1 LPIANFLVLSK
12 GIGNRQ
18 LAIGNDLRS
27 SNLTRRVVIT
37 GLGLVTPVGNTV
49 EDTWTALMSGRS
61 GADYIKKFDAE
72 RFSVRFACEVKNFD
86 PLTFIAKK
94 EARKMGAFIHYAIA
108 ASIEAMADSGIKLTP
123 EGKFPDDISENAGT
137 YISSGIGDFWAIER
151 EHSKLLDDGPDRV
164 SPFFI
169 VSAIVNLAAG
179 QVSIRFGAKGPNSAT
194 ATACAAG
201 AHAIG
206 DSFKI
211 IQRADADI
219 MICGGA
225 ESAITPMSIAGFAS
239 MRALSTNNDDPPHA
253 SRPFER
259 DRDGFVIGEGAG
271 IMILEE
277 LESAKRR
284 GAKIY
289 AEIVGYGAAAD
300 AFHLTMPDETGSG
313 ARRVMQR
320 CLKDAGVRPEQV
332 GYINAHGTSTP
343 YNDKFETFAIKA
355 TFGEHAYKLAVSS
368 TKSMTGHLLG
378 AAGGIESVFSV
389 LALQRNVLP
398 PTINYVNPDPE
409 CDLDYVPN
417 EPREARV
424 DYVLSN
430 SFGFGGTNAALLFK
444 RYEE

>member
-1 LPIANFLVLSK
+1 
-12 GIGNRQ
+12 
-18 LAIGNDLRS
+18 
-27 SNLTRRVVIT
+27 LTRRVVIT

-49 EDTWTALMSGRS
+49 EDTWTALMDGRS
-61 GADYIKKFDAE
+61 GADYIKKFDTE
-72 RFSVRFACEVKNFD
+72 KFSVKFACEVKDFD

-108 ASIEAMADSGIKLTP
+108 ASVEALADSGIKMTE

-151 EHSKLLDDGPDRV
+151 EHSKLLDHGPDRV

-211 IQRADADI
+211 IQRGDADL

-225 ESAITPMSIAGFAS
+225 ESAITPMSVAGFSA
-239 MRALSTNNDDPPHA
+239 MRALSTNNDDPVHA

-277 LESAKRR
+277 LEAAKNR

-289 AEIVGYGAAAD
+289 AEIVGYGIAAD

-320 CLKDAGVRPEQV
+320 TLKDAGISPEQV

-343 YNDKFETFAIKA
+343 YNDKFETLAIKN

-378 AAGGIESVFSV
+378 AAGGIEAVFSA
-389 LALQRNVLP
+389 LAIHRKVLP
-398 PTINYVNPDPE
+398 PTINYFNSDPD
-409 CDLDYVPN
+409 CDLDYIPN
-417 EPREARV
+417 EPRPAEV
-424 DYVLSN
+424 EYVLSN
-430 SFGFGGTNAALLFK
+430 SFGFGGTNAALMFK

>member
-1 LPIANFLVLSK
+1 M
-12 GIGNRQ
+12 
-18 LAIGNDLRS
+18 
-27 SNLTRRVVIT
+27 TRRVVIT

-49 EDTWTALMSGRS
+49 EETWTALMNGRS

-72 RFSVRFACEVKNFD
+72 KFSVKFACEVKNFD

-108 ASIEAMADSGIKLTP
+108 ASIEAVADSGIKLT
-123 EGKFPDDISENAGT
+123 EAGKFPDDISENAGT

-211 IQRADADI
+211 IQRGDADI

-225 ESAITPMSIAGFAS
+225 ESAITPMSVAGFSA
-239 MRALSTNNDDPPHA
+239 MRALSTNNDDPIHA

-271 IMILEE
+271 IMVLEE

-289 AEIVGYGAAAD
+289 GEIVGYGAAAD

-320 CLKDAGVRPEQV
+320 TLKDAGITPEQV

-343 YNDKFETFAIKA
+343 YNDKFETLAIKE
-355 TFGEHAYKLAVSS
+355 TFGAHAYKLAVSS

-378 AAGGIESVFSV
+378 AAGGIEGIFCV
-389 LALQRNVLP
+389 LTLHHNVIA

>member
-1 LPIANFLVLSK
+1 
-12 GIGNRQ
+12 
-18 LAIGNDLRS
+18 
-27 SNLTRRVVIT
+27 
-37 GLGLVTPVGNTV
+37 
-49 EDTWTALMSGRS
+49 MSGRS
-61 GADYIKKFDAE
+61 GADHIKKFDASK
-72 RFSVRFACEVKNFD
+72 FPVRFACEVKDFD
-86 PLTFIAKK
+86 PLRYVEKK
-94 EARKMGAFIHYAIA
+94 EARKMGAFIQYAVA
-108 ASIEAMADSGIKLTP
+108 AAQEAMTDCGLKVT
-123 EGKFPDDISENAGT
+123 DDIAEQVGT

-151 EHSKLLDDGPDRV
+151 EHSKLLNEGPGRV

-169 VSAIVNLAAG
+169 PSAIVNLASG
-179 QVSIRFGAKGPNSAT
+179 QVSIRHNAKGPNSAT
-194 ATACAAG
+194 ATACSAG

-206 DSFKI
+206 DSFKL
-211 IQRADADI
+211 IQREAADV

-225 ESAITPMSIAGFAS
+225 ESAITPMSVAGFAA
-239 MRALSTNNDDPPHA
+239 MRALSTRNDDPVRA

-277 LESAKRR
+277 LEFARQR

-289 AEIVGYGAAAD
+289 AELVGYGMTAD
-300 AFHLTMPDETGSG
+300 AFHITMPDETGSG
-313 ARRVMQR
+313 AIRVMQKT
-320 CLKDAGVRPEQV
+320 LQDAKVKPEDV

-343 YNDKFETFAIKA
+343 YNDKFETMAIKT

-378 AAGGIESVFSV
+378 AAGGIEGVFSTLV
-389 LALQRNVLP
+389 IHNKALP
-398 PTINYVNPDPE
+398 PTINYVNSDPD

-417 EPREARV
+417 EPRQAEV

-444 RYEE
+444 RYDE

>member
-1 LPIANFLVLSK
+1 VTSDKQELTCLNLSL
-12 GIGNRQ
+12 GHLSLFQGSLD
-18 LAIGNDLRS
+18 LA
-27 SNLTRRVVIT
+27 RRVVVT
-37 GLGLVTPVGNTV
+37 GLGLITPVGNSV
-49 EDTWTALMSGRS
+49 ESTWSALMNGQSGV
-61 GADYIKKFDAE
+61 DYIKKFDTE
-72 RFSVRFACEVKNFD
+72 KFSVKFAAEIKDFD
-86 PLTFIAKK
+86 PLKFIAKK

-108 ASIEAMADSGIKLTP
+108 AATEAVADSGLALNDA
-123 EGKFPDDISENAGT
+123 GKFPDDVAEEAGT

-151 EHSKLLDDGPDRV
+151 EHSKLLNEGPDRV

-179 QVSIRFGAKGPNSAT
+179 QVSIRYGAKGPNSAT
-194 ATACAAG
+194 ATACSAG

-211 IQRADADI
+211 IQRGDADI

-225 ESAITPMSIAGFAS
+225 ESAITPMSVAGFAS
-239 MRALSTNNDDPPHA
+239 MRALSTRNDDPLHA

-277 LESAKRR
+277 MEFAKRR
-284 GAKIY
+284 GARIY
-289 AEIVGYGAAAD
+289 AELVGYGMTAD

-313 ARRVMQR
+313 AIRVMTKTM
-320 CLKDAGVRPEQV
+320 KDAGIKPEQV

-343 YNDKFETFAIKA
+343 YNDKFETLAIKK
-355 TFGEHAYKLAVSS
+355 TFGDHAYKLAVSS

-378 AAGGIESVFSV
+378 AAGGIEGVFSV
-389 LALQRNVLP
+389 LSLYRKVLP

-417 EPREARV
+417 VPREAEV
-424 DYVLSN
+424 EYALSN

>member
-1 LPIANFLVLSK
+1 M
-12 GIGNRQ
+12 
-18 LAIGNDLRS
+18 
-27 SNLTRRVVIT
+27 TRRVVIT
-37 GLGLVTPVGNTV
+37 GLGLVTPIGNTV
-49 EDTWTALMSGRS
+49 EDTWSALMSGS
-61 GADYIKKFDAE
+61 NGVDYIKKFDIE
-72 RFSVRFACEVKNFD
+72 KFPVKFAAEVKDFD
-86 PLTFIAKK
+86 PLKFIAKK

-108 ASIEAMADSGIKLTP
+108 ASVEAMRDSGFNLTE
-123 EGKFPDDISENAGT
+123 EGKFQDNLAENAGT

-151 EHSKLLDDGPDRV
+151 EHSKLLEDGPERV

-211 IQRADADI
+211 IQRGDADV

-225 ESAITPMSIAGFAS
+225 ESAITPMSVAGFAS
-239 MRALSTNNDDPPHA
+239 MRALSTRNDDPQHA
-253 SRPFER
+253 CRPFER

-277 LESAKRR
+277 LELAKKR
-284 GAKIY
+284 GARIY
-289 AEIVGYGAAAD
+289 AEIVGYGMAAD

-313 ARRVMQR
+313 ARRVMQKTI
-320 CLKDAGVRPEQV
+320 KDAGIRPDQV

-343 YNDKFETFAIKA
+343 YNDKFETLAIKH

-378 AAGGIESVFSV
+378 AAGGIEGVFSV
-389 LALQRNVLP
+389 LAIHRNILP
-398 PTINYVNPDPE
+398 PTINYVNPDPD

-417 EPREARV
+417 EPRPAVV

-430 SFGFGGTNAALLFK
+430 SFGFGGTDAALLFK
-444 RYEE
+444 RYEG